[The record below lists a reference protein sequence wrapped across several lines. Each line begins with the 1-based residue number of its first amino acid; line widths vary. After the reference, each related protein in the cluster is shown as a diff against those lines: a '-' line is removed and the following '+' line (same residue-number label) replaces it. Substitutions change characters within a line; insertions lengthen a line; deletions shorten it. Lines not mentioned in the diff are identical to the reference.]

1 MEYIKNTNNQVDS
14 KYVQA
19 ASHSI
24 LQSIYDKI
32 PLGPFMKPVVL
43 ISLVGLLGY
52 FSINKFVNDIY
63 EYVIL
68 GISDY
73 LHEKGTIIQN
83 TFSSGMNTAIRTVD
97 RILPIWSYRYSKQKE
112 IDNNNANIANT
123 YMKMF
128 IELVQSHS
136 NDQALITEN
145 LDYLVF
151 SDDWHGFI
159 NVCQETYA
167 KSEREMKMCVQNLY
181 QFSHDAKVLIQGSD
195 DYQKIVSPKVF
206 EFIAH
211 NKGKTVD
218 EICEAYKIDLE
229 NIIWTKPDQDAYY
242 EVMNQHFLV
251 DDMKYL
257 ETQYI
262 DHEGLKKLYP
272 YIDAQ
277 TAFSKNITSPVE
289 YQLNYLNNRVMNE
302 KELSEPSYQSKK
314 NVTQNVGTASTPQ
327 NTEDSRNPY
336 LDKYNETAATVSQF
350 KPSSKHVEYVM
361 NNKWVSDDGISSDD
375 ILRVNDTNSYTPL
388 LNETMNSLNET
399 MNGLNNNTIPITT
412 PSAYNSFINTAAPYL
427 PQILSLLLTGFV
439 GKRLYNAYHQPKYTL
454 PVKNTDVQQDK
465 DTKSEEPENPENDD
479 DIEKNKQ
486 SQQKSSSLWNYLPFG
501 NRS

>member
-1 MEYIKNTNNQVDS
+1 
-14 KYVQA
+14 
-19 ASHSI
+19 
-24 LQSIYDKI
+24 
-32 PLGPFMKPVVL
+32 MKPVVL
-43 ISLVGLLGY
+43 ISLVALLGY
-52 FSINKFVNDIY
+52 FAINKFVNDIY
-63 EYVIL
+63 KYVIL

-83 TFSSGMNTAIRTVD
+83 TFSSGMNTAIRNVD
-97 RILPIWSYRYSKQKE
+97 KIIPIWSYLYSKQKE
-112 IDNNNANIANT
+112 IDSNNAKIAHT

-128 IELVQSHS
+128 IELLQSHPD
-136 NDQALITEN
+136 DQALITEN
-145 LDYLVF
+145 LDYLAF
-151 SDDWHGFI
+151 SNDWQGFI
-159 NVCQETYA
+159 NVCQETYT
-167 KSEREMKMCVQNLY
+167 KSEREMKICVQNLY

-242 EVMNQHFLV
+242 EVMNKHFLI
-251 DDMKYL
+251 DDMKHL

-262 DHEGLKKLYP
+262 DHEGFKKLYP
-272 YIDAQ
+272 YVDAQ

-289 YQLNYLNNRVMNE
+289 YQLNYFNNRVMNE

-314 NVTQNVGTASTPQ
+314 NDTQNVGT
-327 NTEDSRNPY
+327 EDSLNPY

-375 ILRVNDTNSYTPL
+375 ILRVNDTNTYTPL
-388 LNETMNSLNET
+388 LNETMNSLNNT
-399 MNGLNNNTIPITT
+399 MNSLNNNTIPITT

-454 PVKNTDVQQDK
+454 PVKNTDVQQD
-465 DTKSEEPENPENDD
+465 TKSEEPENPENDDD

-486 SQQKSSSLWNYLPFG
+486 SQQKSSSLWDYLPFG
-501 NRS
+501 RS